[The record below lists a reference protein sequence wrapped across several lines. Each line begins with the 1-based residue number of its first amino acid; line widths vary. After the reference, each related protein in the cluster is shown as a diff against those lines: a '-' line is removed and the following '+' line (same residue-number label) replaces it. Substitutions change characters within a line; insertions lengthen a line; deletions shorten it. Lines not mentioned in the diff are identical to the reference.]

1 MHKAVFMVPV
11 FETFSERPLGRTLS
25 ILGKSYLHLL
35 RVRLK
40 HLDIDRNYYALLLI
54 GSMDGVITQQELAL
68 MLETDKV
75 SIVRVVDYL
84 TLKGYVKR
92 IRKPDD
98 MRKRSL
104 KLTEKAILAIPEIRK
119 SISELNDLVLNGV
132 DITRIHELSETI
144 RIIKSNMTENIQ
156 TL

>member
-1 MHKAVFMVPV
+1 MVPV

-119 SISELNDLVLNGV
+119 SINELNELVLNGV

>member
-1 MHKAVFMVPV
+1 MVPV

-119 SISELNDLVLNGV
+119 SINELNDLVLNGV

>member
-1 MHKAVFMVPV
+1 MVPV